1 MSLAAPSWD
10 FEAGELLLIDKPK
23 TWTSFDIVNKVRYAV
38 GRKKVGHAGT
48 LDPMATGLL
57 IVCTGKMTKQIDDYQ
72 AQEKEYTGIIHLG
85 KTTPSYDGESEP
97 DSETDIAGLQVD
109 DIVGIIPQFTGML
122 LQKPPMFSAIKKDG
136 VRLYQLARKGKEVE
150 VTPRE
155 VVISELEFTKISIP
169 EVHFRVVCSKGT
181 YIRSLAHD
189 IGQKLGVGA
198 YLSELRRTRIGPF
211 RVEDAWEVQE
221 LCREIRQQRINKESE
236 LPAGS

>member
-1 MSLAAPSWD
+1 MGIEVPNWD

-57 IVCTGKMTKQIDDYQ
+57 IVCTGKMTKQIDSYQ

-97 DSETDIAGLQVD
+97 DSVTDTAGLSVD
-109 DIVGIIPQFTGML
+109 DIVSVIPQFTGSI
-122 LQKPPMFSAIKKDG
+122 LQKPPMYSAIKKDG
-136 VRLYQLARKGKEVE
+136 VRLYELARKGKEIE
-150 VTPRE
+150 ITPRE
-155 VVISELEFTKISIP
+155 VVISELEFSKIDIP
-169 EVHFRVVCSKGT
+169 EIHFRVVCSKGT

-189 IGQKLGVGA
+189 IGQTLGVGA
-198 YLSELRRTRIGPF
+198 YLSELRRTCIGAF
-211 RVEDAWEVQE
+211 RVENAWEVQE
-221 LCREIRQQRINKESE
+221 LCREIRQQRVSKEPES
-236 LPAGS
+236 PAGG